1 MKSKL
6 FVGNKTK
13 LNYFLLIAFTI
24 LGLLARFSFIH
35 HTNVDTDIYLVPWYD
50 YISSN
55 GIIKAL
61 GDKFANYTPPYTY
74 LLSMVTL
81 VPIPKIVAIKL
92 IPIVMDAINSFIVYK
107 IVKLKYPTGL
117 ASLWAAVILWCLP
130 TVLLNSAWWGQ
141 ADSFYT
147 GFLLLTLYF
156 LILNRPISAMS
167 AFSVSVAF
175 KLQAIFMG
183 PFLVILFLGSVFKP
197 NVFLN
202 ISRIKLWHFF
212 LIPIIYSLMCLPA
225 VLLGRGWLDVW
236 SIYLEQANTFKR
248 LSANAPNLYV
258 FISDKYFHP
267 VSELGLVFAAL
278 TVFVWI
284 AYTIKKESN
293 FSVNKLVLTALTS
306 VAIVPFLLPKM
317 HERYF
322 YPADLISLVIA
333 FYMPKLWFLPVGFQ
347 IISCLSY
354 YPFLSNNTW
363 ASTSVKYAAL
373 VNIILIAF
381 IVWKQLFS
389 KSNSN

>member
-24 LGLLARFSFIH
+24 LGVLARFSFIH

-74 LLSMVTL
+74 LLSMVTI

-92 IPIVMDAINSFIVYK
+92 IPIVMDALNSFIVYK

-117 ASLWAAVILWCLP
+117 VSLWAAVILWCLP

-156 LILNRPISAMS
+156 LLLNRPISAMS

-183 PFLVILFLGSVFKP
+183 PFLVILFLGSKFKP
-197 NVFLN
+197 NVF
-202 ISRIKLWHFF
+202 
-212 LIPIIYSLMCLPA
+212 
-225 VLLGRGWLDVW
+225 
-236 SIYLEQANTFKR
+236 
-248 LSANAPNLYV
+248 
-258 FISDKYFHP
+258 
-267 VSELGLVFAAL
+267 
-278 TVFVWI
+278 
-284 AYTIKKESN
+284 
-293 FSVNKLVLTALTS
+293 
-306 VAIVPFLLPKM
+306 
-317 HERYF
+317 
-322 YPADLISLVIA
+322 
-333 FYMPKLWFLPVGFQ
+333 
-347 IISCLSY
+347 
-354 YPFLSNNTW
+354 
-363 ASTSVKYAAL
+363 
-373 VNIILIAF
+373 
-381 IVWKQLFS
+381 
-389 KSNSN
+389 

>member
-13 LNYFLLIAFTI
+13 LNYFLLIAFTV

-50 YISSN
+50 YIGSN
-55 GIIKAL
+55 GIINAL

-92 IPIVMDAINSFIVYK
+92 IPIVMDALNSFIVYK

-156 LILNRPISAMS
+156 LLLNRPISAMS

-183 PFLVILFLGSVFKP
+183 PFLVILFLGSKFKP
-197 NVFLN
+197 NVFLS

-212 LIPIIYSLMCLPA
+212 LIPIIYSLMCLPT

-248 LSANAPNLYV
+248 LSANAPNFYV

-293 FSVNKLVLTALTS
+293 FSVDKLTLTALTS

-322 YPADLISLVIA
+322 YPADLISLVVA

-363 ASTSVKYAAL
+363 ASTSVKYAAMI
-373 VNIILIAF
+373 NIILITF